1 MPRWYLHGTTDDV
14 EFFEHDD
21 HGRLRFHRS
30 YRRRFE
36 QAWADEVREESTP
49 FPEVPPDLE
58 TWQFTSRAWWYR
70 DDALGRL
77 HMYAEDEDFDLPEYA
92 SRPLENLSVYE
103 YEGDSTRV
111 LRETI
116 GKPIV
121 NPDGTWGLARLW
133 RAVIDFEY
141 DSHGRLLRKLKSGGR
156 PNAQDE
162 YEFSPLSETRY
173 TYEGDLLVSEVHIEF
188 PDEVDSDGSNV
199 GYDFTYCGD
208 GSCRWKWSRRYE
220 GPVVERF
227 ERGLLTRRVRFHT
240 SFPSESEHWV
250 YDEVGNLLS
259 LHEVLLSWLGFSN
272 TVYDYSCWDGSA
284 PIAPPSFATPA
295 PLDFP

>member
-1 MPRWYLHGTTDDV
+1 M
-14 EFFEHDD
+14 EFFEHDQR
-21 HGRLRFHRS
+21 GRLRFHRV
-30 YRRRFE
+30 YERTFE
-36 QAWADEVREESTP
+36 GAWDGEAREESTP

-58 TWQFTSRAWWYR
+58 SWKFSSRAWWYR

-141 DSHGRLLRKLKSGGR
+141 DSQGRLLRKLKSGGR

-173 TYEGDLLVSEVHIEF
+173 TYEGDLLVSEVSIEF
-188 PDEVDSDGSNV
+188 PVEADPGGLKNA
-199 GYDFTYCGD
+199 YDYTHCPD
-208 GSCRWKWSRRYE
+208 RSCRWKRTRTDWGYNA
-220 GPVVERF
+220 VVERF
-227 ERGLLTRRVRFHT
+227 ERGILTRRVIFIAE
-240 SFPSESEHWV
+240 FPWSSEYWV
-250 YDEVGNLLS
+250 YDDVGNLLS
-259 LHEVLLSWLGFSN
+259 LHESTLLDGDFSN